1 MSNLENANKKTSGKL
16 INMKKAISIMVKTAI
31 KDNEKDDGKMVDLED
46 PDKYIYKEEETIK
59 FVRVTREEE
68 RKKKEIEIALKIK
81 NDKVYWYLL

>member
-16 INMKKAISIMVKTAI
+16 INMKKAIGIMVKTAI

>member
-16 INMKKAISIMVKTAI
+16 INMKKAIGILVKTAI